1 MTNQQVN
8 KAMEHFFGGAKGKT
22 KEEIKVDIKG
32 LTVGDFATVKKK
44 ADFLNISDI
53 SEIIRMLNEEVK
65 IKKIPELNKNTIGF

>member
-1 MTNQQVN
+1 MTNNQVN
-8 KAMEHFFGGAKGKT
+8 KAMEHFFGVLKGINKDG
-22 KEEIKVDIKG
+22 IKVDIKG

-44 ADFLNISDI
+44 AEFLNISDI

>member
-1 MTNQQVN
+1 MDFYL
-8 KAMEHFFGGAKGKT
+8 FFMVDFPLNVT
-22 KEEIKVDIKG
+22 IKVDIKG

-65 IKKIPELNKNTIGF
+65 IKKIPELNKNAIGF

>member
-8 KAMEHFFGGAKGKT
+8 KAMEHFFGGLKGIN
-22 KEEIKVDIKG
+22 KEGIKVDIKG

-44 ADFLNISDI
+44 AEFLNISDI
-53 SEIIRMLNEEVK
+53 SEIIRMLDEEVK